1 MIVLHSFKVR
11 KQSLYTETGAHRSVQ
26 KIYSHPRFAKT
37 KTRLNKSPHKYLNFS
52 TCQLSKVLLI
62 ALSIARNFI
71 FRKCVADRTRGT
83 IMNDLWGTIPACH
96 NNKHSFADP
105 LIIRNSCRCRGTR
118 WNSLVKIQPRNY
130 AEFIMEFILQRYAIR

>member
-11 KQSLYTETGAHRSVQ
+11 KQSLYTETGARGSVQ
-26 KIYSHPRFAKT
+26 KFTRFCVSAKT
-37 KTRLNKSPHKYLNFS
+37 KAGLNKSPRKYLNFS

-83 IMNDLWGTIPACH
+83 IMNDLWGTIPARH

-105 LIIRNSCRCRGTR
+105 LIIRTVAGVAGTR
-118 WNSLVKIQPRNY
+118 
-130 AEFIMEFILQRYAIR
+130 